1 LRSSIGEIF
10 DLVFKPVLDI
20 QDQARLTA
28 AKKKI
33 EEEKKRKKQ
42 KGKKIKIRQQ
52 AHLLQM
58 KKNTT
63 PVWKS
68 TSGGSM
74 GMMITMSW
82 KTSV

>member
-33 EEEKKRKKQ
+33 EEEKRREEKKRKKQ

-52 AHLLQM
+52 AHL
-58 KKNTT
+58 
-63 PVWKS
+63 
-68 TSGGSM
+68 
-74 GMMITMSW
+74 
-82 KTSV
+82 